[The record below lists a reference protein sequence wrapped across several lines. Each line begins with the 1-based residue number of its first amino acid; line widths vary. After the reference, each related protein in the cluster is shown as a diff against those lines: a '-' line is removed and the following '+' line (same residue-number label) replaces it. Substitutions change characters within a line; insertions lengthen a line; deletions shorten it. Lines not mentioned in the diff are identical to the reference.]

1 MAPSESRNRVRI
13 AALLFLA
20 VAGYY
25 WKLTLTRQFEWMN
38 GNDLAEQVLPWF
50 TLQAREWHAGR
61 FPLWDPYLW
70 TGQTLFGQAQ
80 PGAAYPLNWILFLLP
95 LENGHIAGWAL
106 AWYYVAIHLMAAGFC
121 YLFCRSLGR
130 SRTACLAAGLIF
142 SLSGFLGN
150 TPWPAMMN
158 GAVWIPLVFL
168 FQLRASRG
176 ARPAANAALSGMFLG
191 IAFLSGHHQIP
202 MFTAVAW
209 IGVWIYLLARNR
221 RLLPAAAA
229 ALLFAALSGAMQT
242 LPAYEYG
249 RLAKRW
255 VRAPEPVTWSQP
267 VPYSVHAYYD
277 LKAFSLFGI
286 VFPGVHAHFDP
297 FLGVVAFSLALFAVT
312 ALWRDARVRLLAAL
326 ALAVVLYALG
336 HNSVFQGAL
345 YGIIPELDKARSP
358 SAAMVLFQFA
368 AAALAAFG
376 IDELAASWS
385 ARGTWILAGFGALT
399 LAIAEAMIFGNK
411 LTFPADD
418 RIILTAVIALA
429 AAALFAAWR
438 RQALTGTQARVL
450 LVLLLLLELG
460 NTGQYNLADRSD
472 RDQMQWLDKIKGN
485 GDIAGYLRKQPG
497 FQRAEVAQGAFAPN
511 WGVLHGVEMHG
522 GMGASV
528 PVNVLESEFFGLT
541 GRRMY
546 GVAYT
551 IAATPQPDA
560 GDEVFA
566 GASGMKVYR
575 RDAFPRAWAVHELV
589 RVPNTGEGNILVSQD
604 PGSFRR
610 KAHMEGPPPPVEPC
624 AAPDTVQLIEHAPDR
639 LAIRAEMACDGMVV
653 LSDAF
658 YPGWRARV
666 DHRPAEIHQVNG
678 AMRGVAVP
686 RGTHTVTMRYRPVSV
701 YLGAALTLL
710 GILGALGWGCYGL
723 RSDRAQ

>member
-1 MAPSESRNRVRI
+1 MARSESRNRVRI

-50 TLQAREWHAGR
+50 TLQAREWHAGH

-70 TGQTLFGQAQ
+70 TGQPLFGQAI

-95 LENGHIAGWAL
+95 LENGQIASWAL

-150 TPWPAMMN
+150 TPWPVMMN

-176 ARPAANAALSGMFLG
+176 PRPAANAALSGMFLG

-221 RLLPAAAA
+221 RLLVAAAA

-326 ALAVVLYALG
+326 ALAVLLYALG

-345 YGIIPELDKARSP
+345 YGLIPELEKARSP

-376 IDELAASWS
+376 IDELTASWT
-385 ARGTWILAGFGALT
+385 ARGTWILAGFGAFT
-399 LAIAEAMIFGNK
+399 LAIAEAMIFANK

-438 RQALTGTQARVL
+438 RHALTGTQARVL

-589 RVPNTGEGNILVSQD
+589 RVPNIAEGNILVNQD

-610 KAHMEGPPPPVEPC
+610 KAHMEGPPPHVEPC
-624 AAPDTVQLIEHAPDR
+624 AAADTVQLIEHAPDR

-666 DHRPAEIHQVNG
+666 DHRPAEIHQVDG

-710 GILGALGWGCYGL
+710 GILGALGWGCYGW
-723 RSDRAQ
+723 RPDRAQ